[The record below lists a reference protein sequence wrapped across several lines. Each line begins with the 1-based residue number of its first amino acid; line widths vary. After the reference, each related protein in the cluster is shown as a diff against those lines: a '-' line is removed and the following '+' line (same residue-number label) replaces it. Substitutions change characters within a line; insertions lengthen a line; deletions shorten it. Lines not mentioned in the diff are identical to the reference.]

1 MFARGGKE
9 KQKEKRRLKNGE
21 EGWKTCDVRVYSHV
35 GSRVVRDR
43 DGSSEIRVETEHKK
57 RESET
62 VRGDERQNVC
72 KDSRE
77 RERESVCEMRARV
90 GERDEESC
98 KE

>member
-1 MFARGGKE
+1 M
-9 KQKEKRRLKNGE
+9 
-21 EGWKTCDVRVYSHV
+21 YSHV

-77 RERESVCEMRARV
+77 RERESMCEMRARV